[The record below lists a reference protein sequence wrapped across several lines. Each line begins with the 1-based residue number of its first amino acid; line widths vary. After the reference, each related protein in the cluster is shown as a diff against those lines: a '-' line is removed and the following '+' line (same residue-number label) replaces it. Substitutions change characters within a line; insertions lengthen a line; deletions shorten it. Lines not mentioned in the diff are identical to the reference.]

1 MVCQASFHFS
11 ESKVELDEV
20 GVKDELDKAKV
31 DIAGIGGKFMVA
43 GVNGT
48 LKDEINIEE
57 SKGGTTPIPC
67 TIHSCNGLA
76 DEHVPHKHSSL
87 SFASAV

>member
-31 DIAGIGGKFMVA
+31 DIAGVGGKFMVA

-48 LKDEINIEE
+48 LKDESTSKNPKEE
-57 SKGGTTPIPC
+57 QHPYHVRYTPA
-67 TIHSCNGLA
+67 T
-76 DEHVPHKHSSL
+76 V
-87 SFASAV
+87 